1 MCILCF
7 QILYFALLV
16 NGMFQVSEASCTA
29 DFLGIYQRFNTSIY
43 DSYYCCNVCGGLL
56 VWQVNNVTAAA
67 HVDATIGRLISDS
80 TANFNSVSMI
90 LSVRR
95 NEETCIDSVLIVS
108 QTESNYAP
116 NVTCTGNS
124 QCRVSY
130 SSSIEYTPESMS
142 SGRTQMEQILDQ
154 NDIVYPNNSCA
165 TQILICQ
172 TNDMVLKWTREE
184 IFVAGYTEA
193 DSPGVYNFSVHPLDS
208 SIVQSLTAVLEMSA
222 NNIISVIIWTD
233 FDSVG
238 SFNVSCSSTMDKT
251 TLLVNQPTFT
261 TDDNSDAAVAST
273 QAYSTQQSLDS
284 NNTLTSAGRRVS
296 LSPSKLIYIISYNYT
311 SIL

>member
-1 MCILCF
+1 MWHVNDDLI
-7 QILYFALLV
+7 ASHV
-16 NGMFQVSEASCTA
+16 NG
-29 DFLGIYQRFNTSIY
+29 
-43 DSYYCCNVCGGLL
+43 
-56 VWQVNNVTAAA
+56 
-67 HVDATIGRLISDS
+67 TIGELISKHIS
-80 TANFNSVSMI
+80 NISYVSMI
-90 LSVRR
+90 LSVRS
-95 NEETCIDSVLIVS
+95 NEETCTDSVLIVS
-108 QTESNYAP
+108 QIESNYAP
-116 NVTCTGNS
+116 EVTCTGNF

-130 SSSIEYTPESMS
+130 SSSIEYTPVSMS

-184 IFVAGYTEA
+184 IFVAGFTEA
-193 DSPGVYNFSVHPLDS
+193 DSPGVYNFSVHRLDS
-208 SIVQSLTAVLEMSA
+208 SIVQSLTVVLEMSV

-238 SFNVSCSSTMDKT
+238 SFNVSCSSTMNKT

-296 LSPSKLIYIISYNYT
+296 LSPSNLIYIILQLYKYNFVKKINFHNT
-311 SIL
+311 PH

>member
-1 MCILCF
+1 M
-7 QILYFALLV
+7 YFALLV

-29 DFLGIYQRFNTSIY
+29 DFLGINQRFNTSIY
-43 DSYYCCNVCGGLL
+43 DSYYCCNVCGGYL
-56 VWQVNNVTAAA
+56 VW
-67 HVDATIGRLISDS
+67 HVSNITVASHGNTTIGELISQKIS
-80 TANFNSVSMI
+80 NIGYVSMI
-90 LSVRR
+90 LSVRS

-116 NVTCTGNS
+116 EVTCTGNS
-124 QCRVSY
+124 QCRVPY
-130 SSSIEYTPESMS
+130 SSSIEYTPVSMS

-184 IFVAGYTEA
+184 MFVAGYTEA
-193 DSPGVYNFSVHPLDS
+193 DSPGVYNFSVHPLNS
-208 SIVQSLTAVLEMSA
+208 SIVQSLTVVLETSA

-238 SFNVSCSSTMDKT
+238 SFNVSCSSTMNKT
-251 TLLVNQPTFT
+251 TVLVNQPTFT
-261 TDDNSDAAVAST
+261 TADNSDATLAST

-311 SIL
+311 SIIL

>member
-1 MCILCF
+1 MCTLCF

-29 DFLGIYQRFNTSIY
+29 DCLGMHQRFNTAIY
-43 DSYYCCNVCGGLL
+43 DSYYCCNVCGGQL
-56 VWQVNNVTAAA
+56 VWHVNNVTAAI
-67 HVDATIGRLISDS
+67 HVNGIIGQLISHNTS
-80 TANFNSVSMI
+80 NFNSVSMI
-90 LSVRR
+90 LSVRS

-116 NVTCTGNS
+116 EVTCTGNS

-130 SSSIEYTPESMS
+130 SSCIEYTPVSMS

-154 NDIVYPNNSCA
+154 NDIVYPNNRCA
-165 TQILICQ
+165 TQILICK
-172 TNDMVLKWTREE
+172 TNDMVLKWTKEE

-193 DSPGVYNFSVHPLDS
+193 DSPGVYKFRLHPLNS
-208 SIVQSLTAVLEMSA
+208 SIVQSLTAVLETSA

-251 TLLVNQPTFT
+251 IALVNQPTFT
-261 TDDNSDAAVAST
+261 TADNSDATLAST

-284 NNTLTSAGRRVS
+284 NNTLTSAGRSVS
-296 LSPSKLIYIISYNYT
+296 LSPSKLIYII
-311 SIL
+311 